1 MIMTQISCIRCG
13 KALEVPTKEV
23 AQRIGITRDHT
34 NKQARAWG
42 KVEGICAKNT
52 SGHWRWCE
60 ACFPDAFRRHGV
72 GRVSGAPYKP
82 GQLPSAGLRQQTFPT
97 REGAAFRDAIEL
109 SGEKP
114 IGHHEKRQDKESR
127 IDVPVEK
134 VVEKTIVRYVD
145 VPVERTI
152 EKVVNKTQYGI
163 LALVGSLFLGLGYVI
178 SDGQPRAYL
187 EGILW
192 PQDRSGSETSL
203 APRSLKPQ
211 P

>member
-1 MIMTQISCIRCG
+1 MTQISCIRCG

-23 AQRIGITRDHT
+23 AQRIGITPDHT
-34 NKQARAWG
+34 TKQARAWG
-42 KVEGICAKNT
+42 KAEGICKKNAR
-52 SGHWRWCE
+52 GHWRWCE

-72 GRVSGAPYKP
+72 GRVSGAPQKP
-82 GQLPSAGLRQQTFPT
+82 GQLPSAGLRQQTFSH
-97 REGAAFRDAIEL
+97 EGGSSFRDAIEL

-114 IGHHEKRQDKESR
+114 IVRY

-134 VVEKTIVRYVD
+134 VVEKIVEKTVVRYVD

-163 LALVGSLFLGLGYVI
+163 LALVGSLFLGLGYII